1 MEQDYRLAEGEYRF
15 ACLVWANEPLGS
27 GQLVALANEA
37 LGWKKSTTY
46 TVLKKLCE
54 RGILHNANG
63 TVTALVKQAQ
73 VQQEES
79 AAVVQKSFGGSLPRF
94 VAAFLNTSSISEEE
108 AAAIRA
114 MLDDAPPP
122 RQRRLNAAC
131 LLLNGKEKRHDV
143 QHPFFCAVCRWH
155 QYVRRPAGAALPTV
169 VRAAAQA
176 AGTQQTAVPAL
187 AGGRLRFLLPG
198 GIPVSI
204 RQPGSAA
211 PIQQAGAVV
220 QALTV
225 PAGTPG
231 AGFAGCGRQCHP
243 ARQHL

>member
-79 AAVVQKSFGGSLPRF
+79 AAR
-94 VAAFLNTSSISEEE
+94 
-108 AAAIRA
+108 RA
-114 MLDDAPPP
+114 EKLWWQPAP
-122 RQRRLNAAC
+122 L
-131 LLLNGKEKRHDV
+131 
-143 QHPFFCAVCRWH
+143 
-155 QYVRRPAGAALPTV
+155 
-169 VRAAAQA
+169 
-176 AGTQQTAVPAL
+176 
-187 AGGRLRFLLPG
+187 
-198 GIPVSI
+198 
-204 RQPGSAA
+204 
-211 PIQQAGAVV
+211 
-220 QALTV
+220 
-225 PAGTPG
+225 
-231 AGFAGCGRQCHP
+231 CGRFFEHQLHQRGRSRRHP
-243 ARQHL
+243 RHAG

>member
-15 ACLVWANEPLGS
+15 ACLEPLGS

-114 MLDDAPPP
+114 MLDDAR
-122 RQRRLNAAC
+122 RQDSDA
-131 LLLNGKEKRHDV
+131 
-143 QHPFFCAVCRWH
+143 
-155 QYVRRPAGAALPTV
+155 
-169 VRAAAQA
+169 
-176 AGTQQTAVPAL
+176 
-187 AGGRLRFLLPG
+187 
-198 GIPVSI
+198 
-204 RQPGSAA
+204 
-211 PIQQAGAVV
+211 
-220 QALTV
+220 
-225 PAGTPG
+225 
-231 AGFAGCGRQCHP
+231 
-243 ARQHL
+243 